1 MLKRNLAIYGFLVL
15 AVWGSGA
22 ILSANDSAKEFFD
35 LEHSCF
41 LDLENV
47 KDIPLPPGVT
57 CPTEQDKLNFL
68 SYFRRF
74 LKDPGF
80 LLKNMSRQD
89 AAWVLSPELDRYL
102 DQLPPTYQQEFSEE
116 KIRFDRIIDRLD
128 TLANDDDLRGD
139 AQRRRAL
146 FSSLL
151 DENADSYYI
160 FYQWFASF
168 PAEKQ
173 IQLIR
178 DYCIVLNTGKFSPYT
193 APIITGWLRSASGLL
208 AQADRKTN
216 MQIMIT
222 FYFCFD
228 LNVKYP
234 QLLGAM
240 SEPELQT
247 LSKSLEQYDCI
258 FDDQFQIYIQ
268 YLLDARK
275 HSPVEAFETVRDTWQ
290 KAIEADPTL
299 AAPGGVRG
307 LRTVYYD
314 AMYHHPELRAK
325 YPDIVKNLPDCET
338 FLPAAVW
345 MTERLISLPERPA
358 GDPKNNRAQ

>member
-1 MLKRNLAIYGFLVL
+1 MLKRNLAIYGLLFLTIL
-15 AVWGSGA
+15 TNGA
-22 ILSANDSAKEFFD
+22 ILSADDGVQNFFD
-35 LEHSCF
+35 LNQSCF
-41 LDLENV
+41 LNLENV

-68 SYFRRF
+68 SYFRQF
-74 LKDPGF
+74 LTDPGF

-102 DQLPPTYQQEFSEE
+102 DQLPPVHKQKFAEE
-116 KIRFDRIIDRLD
+116 KNRFARIIDRLD
-128 TLANDDDLRGD
+128 TLANDDALRGD
-139 AQRRRAL
+139 SQKRRAL
-146 FSSLL
+146 FYSLL

-160 FYQWFASF
+160 FYQWFAAF
-168 PAEKQ
+168 PPDKQ
-173 IQLIR
+173 IELIR
-178 DYCIVLNTGKFSPYT
+178 DYCMVLDTGKFSPYT

-247 LSKSLEQYDCI
+247 LSKSLEQYDCL
-258 FDDQFQIYIQ
+258 FDDHLQIYLQ
-268 YLLDARK
+268 YLLDARNR
-275 HSPVEAFETVRDTWQ
+275 SRPEAFETVRIAWQ
-290 KAIEADPTL
+290 KATDANPAL
-299 AAPGGVRG
+299 AEPGGLRG

-325 YPDIVKNLPDCET
+325 YPNIVKNLPDCNI

-345 MTERLISLPERPA
+345 MLENSVSLPGQSAVDR
-358 GDPKNNRAQ
+358 KK